1 MARTPVRRLIE
12 KGIEAGADYI
22 PDVIEG
28 PLRKAFSID
37 VPKSKASK
45 PKASLAVNPTPRPAL
60 PAPPKQLALP
70 APGPKLPRF
79 AAKTKGGQWF
89 IDKSIGGRT
98 ASDLG
103 VKVVQIPG
111 DDGRW
116 VVMNDKTPMI
126 FAREDEARAKAQ
138 SLVDEA
144 NPNRSPENAARR
156 IADNSLRLARDA
168 SGPLSELQNWFL
180 RAAPRYIKN
189 EMGTPDDPM
198 RALAERGAL
207 HIEMSPDEWSEAA
220 SGAISREPIGMSL
233 GLDQLYNPAGSDPR
247 AGYDY
252 GAALALNMPW
262 LKKAPVT
269 DELYGISDTYAL
281 QDKMGMSHLLD
292 EMRNAM
298 DPRSGLPSDLA
309 VRPESLGRMGLA
321 QAAERVGL
329 INQFRV
335 KEMERAALDTQ
346 NNPAVQTFKEYT
358 ENNPMGLRWAELK
371 APDDIPEGYSVR
383 LANDAPR
390 EGYFGAYGPDG
401 QPIAW
406 GPTEEG
412 MRRTAIETPLQQAL
426 DYEGNTMG
434 HCVGGYCPDV
444 MEGRSRIFSLRDAKG
459 EPHVTI
465 ETAPV
470 RTTISDSDYLKFYQE
485 AAGQLGMPAPRSW
498 NDMPEEGYRE
508 LDTLARK
515 LAAEYEGANAQ
526 GAQDIVQIKGKQN
539 RAPKDDYLPFVQD
552 FVKSG
557 QWGNVGDLG
566 NTGLVKLPDGRYISE
581 EQMTNLIENLPP
593 EADVGVDVLSGD
605 PREWSDNTWNLL
617 HPHFEGYAIGGR
629 VSADRCFS
637 KGKSAVYAVNKS
649 RK

>member
-1 MARTPVRRLIE
+1 
-12 KGIEAGADYI
+12 
-22 PDVIEG
+22 
-28 PLRKAFSID
+28 
-37 VPKSKASK
+37 
-45 PKASLAVNPTPRPAL
+45 
-60 PAPPKQLALP
+60 
-70 APGPKLPRF
+70 
-79 AAKTKGGQWF
+79 
-89 IDKSIGGRT
+89 
-98 ASDLG
+98 
-103 VKVVQIPG
+103 
-111 DDGRW
+111 
-116 VVMNDKTPMI
+116 
-126 FAREDEARAKAQ
+126 
-138 SLVDEA
+138 
-144 NPNRSPENAARR
+144 
-156 IADNSLRLARDA
+156 
-168 SGPLSELQNWFL
+168 
-180 RAAPRYIKN
+180 
-189 EMGTPDDPM
+189 
-198 RALAERGAL
+198 
-207 HIEMSPDEWSEAA
+207 
-220 SGAISREPIGMSL
+220 MSL

-281 QDKMGMSHLLD
+281 QDKMGMGHMLD

-329 INQFRV
+329 INQFRA

-383 LANDAPR
+383 LSNDAPR

-412 MRRTAIETPLQQAL
+412 MRRKAIETPLQQAL

-459 EPHVTI
+459 QPHVTI
-465 ETAPV
+465 ETRPGRQDRAYSDAIAQLRGTEHWPV
-470 RTTISDSDYLKFYQE
+470 WLEHQNTRRDNPGSTQDLIDYMNQFRQSQGLE
-485 AAGQLGMPAPRSW
+485 PVGMDIP
-498 NDMPEEGYRE
+498 N
-508 LDTLARK
+508 
-515 LAAEYEGANAQ
+515 
-526 GAQDIVQIKGKQN
+526 DIVQIKGKQN

-557 QWGNVGDLG
+557 QWGNIGDIE
-566 NTGLVKLPDGRYISE
+566 NTGLVKLPDGRYITGQQAE
-581 EQMTNLIENLPP
+581 EVIGKIP
-593 EADVGVDVLSGD
+593 ETTEMVRAFASRDMVPMRRVYD
-605 PREWSDNTWNLL
+605 PTGLDRLDPEEWQAISQY
-617 HPHFEGYAIGGR
+617 FEGFAIGGR

-637 KGKSAVYAVNKS
+637 KGKSAVYAVNKA